1 MSLEKRGLFPR
12 MVAALGAVLGLNL
25 LFVGLLA
32 ALSVPWLLVAAQAVG
47 INADWQAWAVAVGV
61 GSIVAA
67 GVVAWLQA
75 RYARRRILSAI
86 DGVSATE
93 ETHPELIDRVRRLA
107 ALADVPV
114 PDVVIAESDAPNSF
128 TVGSGETA
136 TIVVTEGLLSE
147 FDEEQLDAVLAH
159 ELAHLLNRDAAVMT
173 LVSLLPSL
181 LTGEGVFGDD
191 RSRLLALVAGYALAS
206 LAIAGLALDSAA
218 VGGLLAVLVVGV
230 LGSLLLGVVV
240 APVLVAGYRLSWDRE
255 LVADRAAARLTGDPA
270 ALATA
275 IERLTDDPVRPE
287 TDTRVQDSQ
296 LRPLCIVPFD
306 TGEPDPTEAGLVVDA
321 PTHPPV
327 TRRVENLRS
336 VTADIEG

>member
-1 MSLEKRGLFPR
+1 MSLKKGGLFPR
-12 MVAALGAVLGLNL
+12 MIAALVAVLGLNL

-32 ALSVPWLLVAAQAVG
+32 ALSIPWLLVAG
-47 INADWQAWAVAVGV
+47 RAVGV
-61 GSIVAA
+61 DAGWQTWVVTIGIGSIVAA
-67 GVVAWLQA
+67 GVVAWIQA
-75 RYARRRILSAI
+75 RYARRRILSSM

-93 ETHPELIDRVRRLA
+93 ETHPELIGQVRRLA

-114 PDVVIAESDAPNSF
+114 PDLVVARSDAPNSF

-136 TIVVTEGLLSE
+136 TIVVTKGLLSE
-147 FDEEQLDAVLAH
+147 FDETQLNAVLAH

-191 RSRLLALVAGYALAS
+191 RPRLLALVAGYALAS
-206 LAIAGLALDSAA
+206 LAIAGLALDSAVA
-218 VGGLLAVLVVGV
+218 GGLLAVLVVGV

-255 LVADRAAARLTGDPA
+255 FVADRAAAQLTGDPA

-275 IERLTDDPVRPE
+275 IERLTDNPVRPE
-287 TDTRVQDSQ
+287 TDARVHDSQ

-306 TGEPDPTEAGLVVDA
+306 TGDLAPTETGLVVDA
-321 PTHPPV
+321 PTHPPA

-336 VTADIEG
+336 VTADTES

>member
-1 MSLEKRGLFPR
+1 MIATLVG
-12 MVAALGAVLGLNL
+12 VLGLNL
-25 LFVGLLA
+25 LFFGLLA
-32 ALSVPWLLVAAQAVG
+32 ALSVPWLLVAGQTAGVDAGWQTWLIAAGAVS
-47 INADWQAWAVAVGV
+47 IAVAGV
-61 GSIVAA
+61 AV
-67 GVVAWLQA
+67 WLQA
-75 RYARRRILSAI
+75 RYARRRILSAV

-107 ALADVPV
+107 ALAEVPT
-114 PDVVIAESDAPNSF
+114 PDVVVAASDAPNSF

-136 TIVVTEGLLSE
+136 TVVVTEGLLSA
-147 FDEEQLDAVLAH
+147 FDGEQLDAVLAH

-181 LTGEGVFGDD
+181 LTGEGVFGTDD
-191 RSRLLALVAGYALAS
+191 RSRLLVLVAGYALAS
-206 LAIAGLALDSAA
+206 LAITGLALDSTA
-218 VGGLLAVLVVGV
+218 VGVLLVVLVVGV

-240 APVLVAGYRLSWDRE
+240 APILVAGYRLSWDRE

-287 TDTRVQDSQ
+287 ADARVHDSQ

-306 TGEPDPTEAGLVVDA
+306 TGEPAPTEAGLVVDA

-336 VTADIEG
+336 VTADIES